1 MAPLYSRSRKGNRN
15 YQEAAENCTYY
26 HEPPYA
32 E

>member
-1 MAPLYSRSRKGNRN
+1 MAPLYSRPVRGIGN
-15 YQEAAENCTYY
+15 YVEAAENCTYY